1 MTLSVLTER
10 RVHRPPGFDGGMS
23 AASGRNTL
31 VRADGRKIHLG
42 PKTAVDMDTGVSVFG
57 WRYFRFARD

>member
-10 RVHRPPGFDGGMS
+10 RVHRPPGFDGGMPG
-23 AASGRNTL
+23 ASGRNTL

-42 PKTAVDMDTGVSVFG
+42 PKTAVDMDCGVSVFA
-57 WRYFRFARD
+57 RYFTAFTG